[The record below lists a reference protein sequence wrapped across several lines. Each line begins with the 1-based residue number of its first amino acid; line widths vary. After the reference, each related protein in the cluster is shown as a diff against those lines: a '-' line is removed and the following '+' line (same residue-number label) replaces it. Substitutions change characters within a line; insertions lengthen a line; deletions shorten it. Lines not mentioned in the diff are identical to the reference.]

1 MTTRANRA
9 NLQPKGTTHAPAKA
23 APKAPSKP
31 ASKPVKPTSKQ
42 LTKPTPPSATKA
54 HQTAAT
60 RTPNATAQATGK
72 AAGAG
77 LKEAIDRRGAAA
89 VLGSPAP
96 TAPSPV
102 TAASVTAKLEAAQ
115 PSGPLGLTPG
125 DIREA
130 RRDPRNAIPPQAP
143 RKAQRGLHIP
153 SEADVQA
160 QQELRAAM
168 TSVPATGP
176 YSLDAAQM
184 AAAQVAAAHTATLIA
199 VKRMSTTERHYAK
212 RRMEDVISRK
222 KLALK
227 QERDASDKYQE
238 RRRIFAEEIAKGHF
252 TINQAALVKA
262 TYDTDLRDV
271 VMLHNYPA
279 GLEAYTR
286 SQYAA
291 IDARQA
297 TMERE
302 GARIIDEIMLGSPAD
317 AIVQIQ
323 RFESTKF

>member
-9 NLQPKGTTHAPAKA
+9 NLQPKGTPHAPAS
-23 APKAPSKP
+23 KAP
-31 ASKPVKPTSKQ
+31 SKPVKPTSKQ
-42 LTKPTPPSATKA
+42 FTKPTPPSATKA

-60 RTPNATAQATGK
+60 RTPNATAQAAGK

-96 TAPSPV
+96 AAPSPV
-102 TAASVTAKLEAAQ
+102 TATSVTAKLEAAQ

-153 SEADVQA
+153 NEADVPTQE
-160 QQELRAAM
+160 ELRAAL
-168 TSVPATGP
+168 AREN
-176 YSLDAAQM
+176 
-184 AAAQVAAAHTATLIA
+184 QVQPPLIA
-199 VKRMSTTERHYAK
+199 VKRMSSADRRYAK
-212 RRMEDVISRK
+212 GRIEDVIHTKNVAFKR
-222 KLALK
+222 
-227 QERDASDKYQE
+227 EREELNRWGTLNRLYTAEITAGRFIIDMARVAKSDANTQL
-238 RRRIFAEEIAKGHF
+238 G
-252 TINQAALVKA
+252 
-262 TYDTDLRDV
+262 DV
-271 VMLHNYPA
+271 VCLTNYPQ
-279 GLEAYTR
+279 GLGKHVQSLYDAL
-286 SQYAA
+286 
-291 IDARQA
+291 DARQDA
-297 TMERE
+297 MKLE
-302 GARIIDEIMLGSPAD
+302 GARLLDEIMLGSPAD

>member
-60 RTPNATAQATGK
+60 RTPSATAAQTGQ

-77 LKEAIDRRGAAA
+77 LKDAAK
-89 VLGSPAP
+89 
-96 TAPSPV
+96 V
-102 TAASVTAKLEAAQ
+102 TAASVTAKLAATQ

-130 RRDPRNAIPPQAP
+130 QRDPRNAIPPQAP

-153 SEADVQA
+153 SEADVPTQE
-160 QQELRAAM
+160 ELRAAL
-168 TSVPATGP
+168 AREN
-176 YSLDAAQM
+176 
-184 AAAQVAAAHTATLIA
+184 QVQPPLIA
-199 VKRMSTTERHYAK
+199 VKRMSSADRRYAK
-212 RRMEDVISRK
+212 GRIEDVIHTKNVAFKR
-222 KLALK
+222 
-227 QERDASDKYQE
+227 EREELNRWGTLNRLYTAEITAGRFIINMARVAKSDANTQL
-238 RRRIFAEEIAKGHF
+238 G
-252 TINQAALVKA
+252 
-262 TYDTDLRDV
+262 DV
-271 VMLHNYPA
+271 VCLTNYPQ
-279 GLEAYTR
+279 GLGKHVQSLYDAL
-286 SQYAA
+286 
-291 IDARQA
+291 DARQDA
-297 TMERE
+297 MKLE
-302 GARIIDEIMLGSPAD
+302 GARLLDEIMLGSPAD